1 LNQRTDKNASWLQLE
16 GSRALITGATRNTG
30 RAIAEGFADAGADVA
45 VLGGS
50 DGVALEETLAS
61 LRERGTRASG
71 RLQPLDDAE
80 GVIRTA
86 NELLDEFGGIDVLVN
101 VAAIR
106 PLGELDEITI
116 EDWDRVLAVNLRA
129 PFFLAQAVIP
139 GMRERQYGRI
149 INFSGMNA
157 YWGRKART
165 HVVTSKGGMVALS
178 RALASS
184 TAKQGIT
191 VNTVVP
197 GTIDT
202 TRQNP
207 GWYPNPEERRARQLE
222 RVPMGRLGEVE
233 DVVSLVLFLAS
244 PRAGYSTGQEF
255 FVSGGGFPL
264 VQE

>member
-1 LNQRTDKNASWLQLE
+1 MNHRIDEKASWLQLD
-16 GSRALITGATRNTG
+16 GNRVLITGATRNTG
-30 RAIAEGFADAGADVA
+30 RGIAEGFADAGADVA

-50 DGVALEETLAS
+50 DGDALEDTLAS
-61 LRERGTRASG
+61 LRERGIRATG
-71 RLQPLDDAE
+71 RLQPLEDAE

-86 NELLDEFGGIDVLVN
+86 NELVDEFGGIDILVN
-101 VAAIR
+101 VAAVR
-106 PLGELDEITI
+106 PLGELEEITV
-116 EDWDRVLAVNLRA
+116 EDWDRVMAINLRA
-129 PFFLAQAVIP
+129 PFLLAQTVIP
-139 GMRERQYGRI
+139 GMRDRRYGRI
-149 INFSGMNA
+149 INFSGINA

-184 TAKQGIT
+184 TAMEGIT

-202 TRQNP
+202 TRQHP
-207 GWYPNPEERRARQLE
+207 GWYPNPEKRRARQLE
-222 RVPMGRLGEVE
+222 RVPMGRLGDVE